1 MDKDS
6 VYTLNNGKRCRNDET
21 GELHLQTDETSTDQ
35 VSHHVAE
42 HLDVTD
48 LPAELVHAVFR
59 QLVSNINGEP
69 GGEPDFKEPARV
81 KVGPGAP
88 VFLAGVLQSLM
99 RVLLTVPLNILI

>member
-6 VYTLNNGKRCRNDET
+6 AYTLNSGKRCRNDEA
-21 GELHLQTDETSTDQ
+21 GQLYLQTDETSMDQ

-69 GGEPDFKEPARV
+69 GGPDFKEPARV
-81 KVGPGAP
+81 KVGPGAH